1 MVNVLINTLVAF
13 LIGGATLSFNFKAVD
28 ASGVEFYNGEGNV
41 VTLGEKYRMETSD
54 VVVASDGS
62 VMGIYQ
68 KGADELVLQPVVAGG
83 SDIMA
88 NPFAVLVN
96 GGGGAYEISTKG
108 TDAKGF
114 PKEILLKAKN
124 GAVYTIGIMKY
135 SAVSLP
141 DSALF
146 TLSPEDYPTA
156 YVTDLR

>member
-13 LIGGATLSFNFKAVD
+13 LIGGATLSFNFKAAD
-28 ASGVEFYNGEGNV
+28 ASGAEVYSGEGSV
-41 VTLGEKYRMETSD
+41 VTLGEQYRMETSD

-68 KGADELVLQPVVAGG
+68 KGADEIVLQPVVAGSG
-83 SDIMA
+83 DIMS
-88 NPFAVLVN
+88 NPFAVLQN
-96 GGGGAYEISTKG
+96 GGGTYEITTKG

-114 PKEILLKAKN
+114 PKEIFMKAKN
-124 GAVYTIGIMKY
+124 GSVYTIQILKY
-135 SAVSLP
+135 TANPLP
-141 DSALF
+141 DSKLF